1 MIDPMSA
8 FAAVSA
14 ASSAIS
20 SAVKAGRD
28 LSSLSGPNG
37 PVARYAKAEAELN
50 FGAVRKKNS
59 LFSKMTGAE
68 QRGIEEF
75 FKQEELTNLRNEL
88 RSIFQIYGR
97 PGAWERLQAEIA
109 RQRAEQKEELE
120 RRARVRDAII
130 FWTVV
135 PVILIAGAAVLYL
148 FVQYLK
154 GLS

>member
-20 SAVKAGRD
+20 SAVKAGKD
-28 LSSLSGPNG
+28 LHSLSGP
-37 PVARYAKAEAELN
+37 VAKYAKAEAELN
-50 FGAVRKKNS
+50 FGAQRKKNS

-68 QRGIEEF
+68 QAGIDEF
-75 FKQEELTNLRNEL
+75 FRQEELNNMRNEL
-88 RSIFQIYGR
+88 RSIFQIYGK
-97 PGAWERLQAEIA
+97 PGSWERLQAEIA
-109 RQRAEQKEELE
+109 RQRQMQKEELE
-120 RRARVRDAII
+120 RRAKVSDAII
-130 FWTVV
+130 LWTVL

-148 FVQYLK
+148 FIQYLK

>member
-20 SAVKAGRD
+20 SAVKAGKD
-28 LSSLSGPNG
+28 LSSLSGP
-37 PVARYAKAEAELN
+37 VSRYAKAEAELN
-50 FGAVRKKNS
+50 FGATRKKNS

-68 QRGIEEF
+68 QAGIDQF
-75 FKQEELTNLRNEL
+75 FRQEELNHLRSEL
-88 RSIFQIYGR
+88 RSIFQIYGK

-130 FWTVV
+130 FWTVL

-148 FVQYLK
+148 FIQYLK

>member
-20 SAVKAGRD
+20 SAVKAGKD
-28 LSSLSGPNG
+28 LHSLSGPI
-37 PVARYAKAEAELN
+37 AKYAKAEAELN
-50 FGAVRKKNS
+50 FGAQRKKNS

-68 QRGIEEF
+68 QAGIDEF
-75 FKQEELTNLRNEL
+75 FRQEELNNMRNEL
-88 RSIFQIYGR
+88 RSIFQIYGK

-109 RQRAEQKEELE
+109 RQRQMQKEELE
-120 RRARVRDAII
+120 RRAKVRDAII
-130 FWTVV
+130 LWTVL

-148 FVQYLK
+148 FIQYLK